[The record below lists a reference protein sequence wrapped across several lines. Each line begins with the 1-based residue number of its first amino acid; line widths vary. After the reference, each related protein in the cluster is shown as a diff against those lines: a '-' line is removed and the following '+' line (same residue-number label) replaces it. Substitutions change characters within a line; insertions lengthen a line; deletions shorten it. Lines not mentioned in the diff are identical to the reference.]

1 VRCLAINVGHKT
13 LAQAESCSDP
23 LYCQNLSR
31 PVLWAGHFCAIYDF
45 QGSVY
50 FVGEQFWGGL
60 FDERLAAQ

>member
-1 VRCLAINVGHKT
+1 M

-60 FDERLAAQ
+60 FDERLTAQ